1 MSKEQSEEILNEVGL
16 PYRYHHFEVEEA
28 VEPPFICWIVPDSQ
42 NFAADGKVYFKSNNV
57 NIELY
62 TDFKDFEL
70 EENIENILEQKEI
83 FWEKTELYIESEKM
97 YEVLYELCG

>member
-1 MSKEQSEEILNEVGL
+1 MSKEQVEELLNEVGL

-83 FWEKTELYIESEKM
+83 FWEKTEFYIESEKM
-97 YEVLYELCG
+97 YEVLYELNI

>member
-1 MSKEQSEEILNEVGL
+1 MSKEQIEEILNEVGL

-28 VEPPFICWIVPDSQ
+28 VEPPFICWIIPDSQ
-42 NFAADGKVYFKSNNV
+42 NFAADGKVYFNSNNV

-97 YEVLYELCG
+97 YEVLYELNI